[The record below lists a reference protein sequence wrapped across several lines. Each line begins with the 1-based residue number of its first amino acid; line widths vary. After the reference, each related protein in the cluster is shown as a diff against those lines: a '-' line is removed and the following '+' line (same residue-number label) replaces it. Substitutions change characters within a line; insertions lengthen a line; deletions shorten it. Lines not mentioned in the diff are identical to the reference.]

1 MILPA
6 EYASSLSPPPSASG
20 PVARDARSSFFH
32 APRDVSTVDEA
43 ALARWWRRFADPE
56 LDRLVDATNEQG
68 FEVCIA
74 SLRLQQA
81 CEREG
86 DDEFLPL
93 CDYYA
98 LRIRQIAAT
107 VRHYFNALCLQER
120 IACIDAAI
128 NSEAMAARRA
138 HSANEAE
145 AAAMHDA
152 DARPALLAELHAHRI
167 RLRMHWDV
175 AVVALARQTAQP
187 LDMLTGRLQG
197 RLLPAACAEMP
208 AIGGPELLRRRR
220 PDLLAFAHRAEN
232 GGMNGGIN
240 GAHGRSYSQRLM
252 RLESEQRCDLAEKEI
267 ELTLATL
274 AGTQAELIPV
284 RASVASAE
292 ARCQRLRR
300 SASAGGVDPR
310 AIADA
315 DCALQAIRDR
325 EIETRGRTYLAL
337 VEVFFAAG
345 CGWPILSDPEFAA

>member
-1 MILPA
+1 MIVPA
-6 EYASSLSPPPSASG
+6 EYSSPLSPLPSAPG
-20 PVARDARSSFFH
+20 PVACDARSHFFH
-32 APRDVSTVDEA
+32 APRDAAVADEV
-43 ALARWWRRFADPE
+43 ALARWWRRFGDRE

-74 SLRLQQA
+74 SLHLQQA
-81 CEREG
+81 CEHEG

-98 LRIRQIAAT
+98 VRIRQIAAT
-107 VRHYFNALCLQER
+107 VRHYFGALCLQER

-128 NSEAMAARRA
+128 DSEAMAARRA
-138 HSANEAE
+138 HSTSEAD

-175 AVVALARQTAQP
+175 TVVALARQTAQP
-187 LDMLTGRLQG
+187 VEMLTGRLQG

-208 AIGGPELLRRRR
+208 AIGGPEHLRRRR
-220 PDLLAFAHRAEN
+220 PDLLAFAHRVAS
-232 GGMNGGIN
+232 GGTNVGPNSGN
-240 GAHGRSYSQRLM
+240 SCSYSQRLM

-300 SASAGGVDPR
+300 SAPAGGVDPR

-337 VEVFFAAG
+337 VEVFLAAG
-345 CGWPILSDPEFAA
+345 CGWPILSDPEFTA

>member
-1 MILPA
+1 MIVPA
-6 EYASSLSPPPSASG
+6 GFSSPPSTPHSASS
-20 PVARDARSSFFH
+20 PVARDACPRFFH
-32 APRDVSTVDEA
+32 SPRDLSAVDES
-43 ALARWWRRFADPE
+43 ALASWWRRFGDLE

-81 CEREG
+81 CDCEG
-86 DDEFLPL
+86 DDEFLPM

-98 LRIRQIAAT
+98 VRIRQIAAT
-107 VRHYFNALCLQER
+107 VRHYFGALCLQER

-138 HSANEAE
+138 QSASEVEAT
-145 AAAMHDA
+145 AIHDA

-175 AVVALARQTAQP
+175 TVVALARQTAQP
-187 LDMLTGRLQG
+187 VEMLAGRLHG
-197 RLLPAACAEMP
+197 RLLPSACAEMP
-208 AIGGPELLRRRR
+208 AIGGPERLSQRR
-220 PDLLAFAHRAEN
+220 PDLLAFAHRAANAGTN
-232 GGMNGGIN
+232 GGNGR
-240 GAHGRSYSQRLM
+240 AYTQRLL
-252 RLESEQRCDLAEKEI
+252 RLEAEQRCDLAEKEI

-274 AGTQAELIPV
+274 TGAQAELVPV
-284 RASVASAE
+284 RASLASAE

-300 SASAGGVDPR
+300 NASAGGVDPR
-310 AIADA
+310 SIADA

-337 VEVFFAAG
+337 VEVFLAAG